1 MSSSDR
7 RPTLAVD
14 ARALLTAPHGI
25 ATYTAGLLEEL
36 DRRGELGITAM
47 AHRPLP
53 PVAGGIEVAIQPSR
67 YGVLWQ
73 QAHVPRWLR
82 RHRPDLFWSPLQTL
96 PLLAPLLARET
107 QLVTTVHDLTVL
119 THPAAHTSKVKWS
132 QAPLLGRSLSIAHH
146 IVAISAATAAEIERH
161 FPRLDAGKITVIHN
175 GVDAAFA
182 PSSAPD
188 IATWRRHLGAPEGY
202 LLAVG
207 TLEPRKNLA
216 YLLDAW
222 IPLRERGEAPP
233 LLLAGPEGW
242 GEEAL
247 RRRLAK
253 LAPLGVLRL
262 GVLDKNDLVRTVA
275 AATAFVYPSLAEG
288 FGLPAAEAMA
298 CGVPTLVCD
307 ISSLPEVV
315 GDAGL
320 LVDPSDPSS
329 LSRALLRVLRE
340 PALAAELSKRGV
352 ERAAR
357 FTWARSAEQ
366 LSAVFARGLDR
377 R

>member
-1 MSSSDR
+1 MSSPDR

-25 ATYTAGLLEEL
+25 ASYTQGLLEAL
-36 DRRGELGITAM
+36 VRRGELDIVAV

-53 PVAGGIEVAIQPSR
+53 TLPLGIGVAIQPAR
-67 YGVLWQ
+67 YGVAWQ
-73 QAHVPRWLR
+73 QSYLPRWLR
-82 RHRPDLFWSPLQTL
+82 RHRPDLFWSPPQTL
-96 PLLAPLLARET
+96 PLLAPIIASTTR
-107 QLVTTVHDLTVL
+107 LVTTVHDLTVL
-119 THPAAHTSKVKWS
+119 THPTAHTTKVKWS
-132 QAPLLGRSLSIAHH
+132 QAPLLGRSLAIAHH
-146 IVAISAATAAEIERH
+146 VVAISTATATELAKH
-161 FPRLDAGKITVIHN
+161 FPRLAADKITVIHN
-175 GVDAAFA
+175 GIDEAFT
-182 PSSAPD
+182 PSSADD
-188 IATWRRHLGAPEGY
+188 IATWRRRLGAPEGY

-222 IPLRERGEAPP
+222 LPLRERGEAPP

-247 RRRLAK
+247 RRRLAT
-253 LAPLGVLRL
+253 LEPLGVRRL
-262 GVLDKNDLVRTVA
+262 GVLPKEDLVRTVA

-320 LVDPSDPSS
+320 LVDPNDPSS

-340 PALAAELSKRGV
+340 PALAAELSRRGIG
-352 ERAAR
+352 RASR
-357 FTWARSAEQ
+357 FTWARCADQ
-366 LSAVFARGLDR
+366 LSVVFARELDR